1 MRVNL
6 VVARGKRKGH
16 IVPIHVGQFVIGR
29 HKECHLKANGATIS
43 QHHCAVLVRDG
54 KVFIRDFD
62 STNGTYVNQ
71 NRVRGEQELA
81 AGDVLELGR
90 LAFLVRIDADTEEA
104 PPPPMKADDSMV
116 AAMLLG
122 PSDSTDSQGILGLM
136 DDSKC
141 GSTIM
146 QNPFAEEESSQK
158 TEPTPAP
165 EKTPPPENAE
175 PKGRRGDPL
184 PPASQNEEIAKKIL
198 DQFHRSVRAKHNRP
212 EEP

>member
-1 MRVNL
+1 MRVSL
-6 VVARGKRKGH
+6 VVATGKRKGH
-16 IVPIHVGQFVIGR
+16 IVPIPGAQFVIGR

-62 STNGTYVNQ
+62 STNGTYVNHK
-71 NRVRGEQELA
+71 RVCGERELMQ
-81 AGDVLELGR
+81 GDVLELGR
-90 LAFLVRIDADTEEA
+90 LAFRVRIDAASEEP

-146 QNPFAEEESSQK
+146 QSPLADKEPGEEPK
-158 TEPTPAP
+158 PAAAQ
-165 EKTPPPENAE
+165 EKAPSPQNVE
-175 PKGRRGDPL
+175 PKGRRGDSL
-184 PPASQNEEIAKKIL
+184 PPASRNEEIAKKIL

>member
-1 MRVNL
+1 MRVSL
-6 VVARGKRKGH
+6 VVASGKRKGH

-29 HKECHLKANGATIS
+29 HKECHLKASGSTIS

-71 NRVRGEQELA
+71 KRVRDEQELA
-81 AGDVLELGR
+81 QGDILQLGR
-90 LAFLVRIDADTEEA
+90 LAFRVRIDADAEEPSA
-104 PPPPMKADDSMV
+104 PPMKADESMV
-116 AAMLLG
+116 AAMLLE
-122 PSDSTDSQGILGLM
+122 PSDSSESAGILGLM

-141 GSTIM
+141 GSTIL
-146 QNPFAEEESSQK
+146 QNPLADKESSE
-158 TEPTPAP
+158 EPEHASAP
-165 EKTPPPENAE
+165 EEAPQPESIE
-175 PKGRRGDPL
+175 PKANPV

>member
-1 MRVNL
+1 MRVSL
-6 VVARGKRKGH
+6 VVARGKQKGK
-16 IVPIHVGQFVIGR
+16 IIPIPGAQFVIGR
-29 HKECHLKANGATIS
+29 HKECHIKANASTVS
-43 QHHCAVLVRDG
+43 QHHCAVLVRDA

-71 NRVRGEQELA
+71 KRVRGEQELA
-81 AGDVLELGR
+81 QGDVLELGR
-90 LAFLVRIDADTEEA
+90 LAFLVRIDADSEEK
-104 PPPPMKADDSMV
+104 PPPPMKADESMV

-146 QNPFAEEESSQK
+146 QSPFAEEEPSRK
-158 TEPTPAP
+158 TGPAPAP
-165 EKTPPPENAE
+165 EKTPPPESVE
-175 PKGRRGDPL
+175 PKAKPL

-212 EEP
+212 EER

>member
-1 MRVNL
+1 MRVSL

-16 IVPIHVGQFVIGR
+16 IVPIHGGQFVIGR
-29 HKECHLKANGATIS
+29 HKECHLKASGPTIS

-71 NRVRGEQELA
+71 KRVRGEQELA
-81 AGDVLELGR
+81 QGDVLELGR
-90 LAFLVRIDADTEEA
+90 LVFRVQIDADSEE
-104 PPPPMKADDSMV
+104 PPSPPLKADESMV
-116 AAMLLG
+116 AAMLLA
-122 PSDSTDSQGILGLM
+122 PSDSGESAGILGLM

-141 GSTIM
+141 GSTIL
-146 QNPFAEEESSQK
+146 QNPLADEKSSAE
-158 TEPTPAP
+158 PAP
-165 EKTPPPENAE
+165 ASAQEKSPQPEIVE
-175 PKGRRGDPL
+175 PKAKAV